1 MLYFFK
7 KKNLNKLAT
16 GLAAIL
22 AIPFGKRIEKAVGHV
37 ISEEPTIY
45 DKKIDSIYNATHIGG
60 SNHRLFDGSHSPAA
74 MWEKIKD
81 TLPDDTRTQEIY
93 NYFASMVKDMQ
104 TVKGIPLNNIE
115 NKAAYDQFVG
125 KMSAAYGIKKSW
137 FADALTINLSEFF
150 VTTVG
155 VLAFI
160 FQWKKREK
168 EEFAD
173 LASSLLTAAAVGA
186 NPFLFVASLI
196 SLGASYTKSKKKKNF
211 RRGSVRGFL
220 SMGSFFMATILFSS
234 PLLGLIFGLC
244 IALTVRRVLKKYTE
258 KEIISWVKKNFKKYK
273 TQIVAA
279 GTGAGVGFLVGF

>member
-1 MLYFFK
+1 MLYFLK
-7 KKNLNKLAT
+7 KKNLNKIAT
-16 GLAAIL
+16 GLAATF

-37 ISEEPTIY
+37 ISEEPTLY
-45 DKKIDSIYNATHIGG
+45 DTKIDAIYNATRIGG
-60 SNHRLFDGSHSPAA
+60 PNHRIFDGSHSPVA

-81 TLPDDTRTQEIY
+81 TLPDDTRTEEVY
-93 NYFASMVKDMQ
+93 NYFVSMIKDMQ

-115 NKAAYDQFVG
+115 NKAAYDKFVG
-125 KMSAAYGIKKSW
+125 KMSATYGIKKSW

-155 VLAFI
+155 VLAFV

-211 RRGSVRGFL
+211 KKGSIRGFL
-220 SMGSFFMATILFSS
+220 GMGSFFMAAGLFSS

-244 IALTVRRVLKKYTE
+244 IALTVRRVLKKYSE
-258 KEIISWVKKNFKKYK
+258 KEIIDWIKKSYKKNKK
-273 TQIVAA
+273 IIIAA
-279 GTGAGVGFLVGF
+279 GTGAGVGFLIGF